1 MPPSPST
8 YDPTSLRPR
17 AALRRALAG
26 RRVLVTGAAL
36 DGVGRVLAHIHAL
49 HGAEVALAD
58 VLPLEAVAAECAA
71 LGAARVVSCRFDA
84 AVEGDSARMVREACA
99 GLTGGG
105 LDAVYLNHN
114 VGVFCP
120 MLEQPE
126 LVRTARRLMAINF
139 FAYAEIADAAMPFL
153 LAAAAAAAAG
163 ADAGAAPPSAI
174 VAISSLAAVVPMLD
188 THAYAAS
195 KAAIASW
202 FSALRIEL
210 RRDAARARL
219 LSVHIMNF
227 SAVRTATL
235 VRALGGEGGP
245 NKHVL
250 ALAADPV
257 DAAFATIEACRLR
270 RPVSYFPA
278 SVGILPTIYAI
289 WPWLARRIVSSV
301 VVKAVAVGTSNPAGA
316 AVVAAATA
324 AAAAALPAAAAAAAP
339 AATEGAAAGAQDA
352 AAKAR

>member
-1 MPPSPST
+1 MPAAPPPP
-8 YDPTSLRPR
+8 YDPSRLRPR

-26 RRVLVTGAAL
+26 RRVLITGPAL

-71 LGAARVVSCRFDA
+71 LGAKRVVVCRFDA
-84 AVEGDSARMVREACA
+84 ALEGDSARMVREACA
-99 GLTGGG
+99 GLTGGN

-126 LVRTARRLMAINF
+126 LVKTARRLMAINF

-153 LAAAAAAAAG
+153 LAAARAAG
-163 ADAGAAPPSAI
+163 ADSGAAPPSAV
-174 VAISSLAAVVPMLD
+174 VAISSLAAALPMLD

-195 KAAIASW
+195 KAAIAAW

-219 LSVHIMNF
+219 MSVHIMSF

-278 SVGILPTIYAI
+278 NVAILPLIYAV

-301 VVKAVAVGTSNPAGA
+301 VVKTVAVGSVNPAA
-316 AVVAAATA
+316 AAAATAATATTAAATTAATAAATTTATATTATA
-324 AAAAALPAAAAAAAP
+324 AAAAVVVS
-339 AATEGAAAGAQDA
+339 
-352 AAKAR
+352 

>member
-1 MPPSPST
+1 MHTT

-49 HGAEVALAD
+49 HGAEVVLAD

-71 LGAARVVSCRFDA
+71 LGAARVVACRFDA

-114 VGVFCP
+114 VGVFSP

-163 ADAGAAPPSAI
+163 AGAGAGAAPPSAI

-301 VVKAVAVGTSNPAGA
+301 VVKAVAVSTSNPAGA
-316 AVVAAATA
+316 AAVATPTT
-324 AAAAALPAAAAAAAP
+324 AAAAALPAAAP
-339 AATEGAAAGAQDA
+339 AATEGAAAGAQDT
-352 AAKAR
+352 AKAR

>member
-1 MPPSPST
+1 MHTT

-71 LGAARVVSCRFDA
+71 LGAARVVACNFDA

-120 MLEQPE
+120 MLEQSE
-126 LVRTARRLMAINF
+126 LVKTARRLMAINF

-163 ADAGAAPPSAI
+163 AGAGAGAAPPSAI

-301 VVKAVAVGTSNPAGA
+301 VVKAVAVSTSNPAGA
-316 AVVAAATA
+316 AAVATA
-324 AAAAALPAAAAAAAP
+324 TTSAAVALLPAVP
-339 AATEGAAAGAQDA
+339 AATEGAAAGAQDTA
-352 AAKAR
+352 EAR